1 MSISKITT
9 LTKTMIDNLKTVCSS
24 YGLGNGSS
32 EYKIIT
38 EIFLYKY
45 LNDKFLYEAKKTNP
59 NLTTKEL
66 EDHLTNLS
74 DDDYKL
80 FLSSL
85 GAHVAKFQK
94 THLISYL
101 YNQKNIEKFHETF
114 DTTLTSIADEN
125 IAIFSVRTG
134 ADAKMRLFESISQHI
149 SNYPDKDE
157 FCRVV
162 IDKLVDFSFEPV
174 FELKYDFFATVFE
187 YLLKDYNK
195 DFGKYAEYYTPHTIS
210 SIIAKIMVP
219 NGDKNVTVYDPAAGS
234 GTLVLSLAHEIGEQN
249 CTIYSQDISQ
259 KSSEFLRLNLILNNL
274 VHSLPNVI
282 QSDTLINPAHK
293 NAKKDDLRKFNY
305 IVSNPPFNTDFSA
318 HRDTLSDENHSKR
331 FFAGVPAIPNKEKD
345 KMPTYLMFL
354 QHILYSMDSKGKA
367 AIVVPTG
374 FLTAGAGIGKTL
386 REYMI
391 EQKMLR
397 GIISMPS
404 NIFATTPTSVSILFL
419 DKNRQEKTALLMDAS
434 KLGTSIKED
443 SKNKKT
449 VLSTEEIAKIITTF
463 NSQSIEDDF
472 SILVSYE
479 DIINKKHSFSA
490 GQYFDVKI
498 EYATLSQDEFQKKM
512 SSFTK
517 NLSTYFGESDK
528 LQKEIVS
535 QLKKVKYD

>member
-1 MSISKITT
+1 M
-9 LTKTMIDNLKTVCSS
+9 
-24 YGLGNGSS
+24 
-32 EYKIIT
+32 
-38 EIFLYKY
+38 
-45 LNDKFLYEAKKTNP
+45 
-59 NLTTKEL
+59 
-66 EDHLTNLS
+66 
-74 DDDYKL
+74 
-80 FLSSL
+80 
-85 GAHVAKFQK
+85 
-94 THLISYL
+94 

-114 DTTLTSIADEN
+114 DSTLTSIADEN
-125 IAIFSVRTG
+125 IDIFSVRTG

-149 SNYPDKDE
+149 LDYPKKDE

-187 YLLKDYNK
+187 YLIKDYNK
-195 DFGKYAEYYTPHTIS
+195 DFGQYAEYYTPHTIS

-249 CTIYSQDISQ
+249 CTIYTQDISQ
-259 KSSEFLRLNLILNNL
+259 KSNEFLRLNLILNNL

-293 NAKKDDLRKFNY
+293 NTKKDDLRKFNY

-318 HRDTLSDENHSKR
+318 HRNTLSDENHSKR
-331 FFAGVPAIPNKEKD
+331 FFAGVPAIPNKKTSG
-345 KMPTYLMFL
+345 MSIYLMFL
-354 QHILYSMDSKGKA
+354 QHILYSMDTKGKA

-374 FLTAGAGIGKTL
+374 FLTAGDKIPLTI
-386 REYMI
+386 REYI
-391 EQKMLR
+391 INNKMLR

-404 NIFATTPTSVSILFL
+404 NIFATTGTNVSILFL
-419 DKNRQEKTALLMDAS
+419 DKNRQEETALLMDAS

-443 SKNKKT
+443 NKNQKT

-472 SILVSYE
+472 STLVSYE
-479 DIINKKHSFSA
+479 DISNKKHSFSA

-512 SSFTK
+512 SSFTE